1 MSMPEPMIEAAID
14 RDSAA
19 APGAPP
25 FPDMVWVPGGTF
37 RMGSDK
43 HYPEERPVHRV
54 TVDGFWMDRLPVTN
68 ERFERFVTETGH
80 RTFAEIPPN
89 PTHYPGALPE
99 MLYAGS
105 LVFVKP
111 GRAVDTRDISNWWH
125 YMRDAHWQ
133 QPQGPGSSIDGL
145 GRHPVV
151 HVTFGDA
158 EAFAAWEGKALP
170 TEAEWEFAARGGLD
184 GAAYAW
190 GDEFLP
196 NDRHM
201 ANTWQGEFPWQ
212 SLPRDGYEGTSPVG
226 AYPPNGYG
234 LFDMIGNVWEWTT
247 DWYHPK
253 HPADTIKTCCIPR
266 NPLGPRAEDSFDPSQ
281 PLIRIPRKV
290 LKGGSHLCAPNY
302 CRRYR
307 PAARFPEP
315 VDTSTCHVG
324 FRCIVRSGN
333 EG

>member
-1 MSMPEPMIEAAID
+1 MIAAAID
-14 RDSAA
+14 RNSDA

-89 PTHYPGALPE
+89 PADYPGALTD

-111 GRAVDTRDISNWWH
+111 AGAVDTRHISNWWH
-125 YMRDAHWQ
+125 YTRDAYWR

-145 GRHPVV
+145 RHHPVV

-190 GDEFLP
+190 ATNSCPTTITWRTPGKENSPGRACPATDTKGRRP
-196 NDRHM
+196 SARTRRM
-201 ANTWQGEFPWQ
+201 AM
-212 SLPRDGYEGTSPVG
+212 D
-226 AYPPNGYG
+226 
-234 LFDMIGNVWEWTT
+234 
-247 DWYHPK
+247 
-253 HPADTIKTCCIPR
+253 C
-266 NPLGPRAEDSFDPSQ
+266 
-281 PLIRIPRKV
+281 
-290 LKGGSHLCAPNY
+290 
-302 CRRYR
+302 
-307 PAARFPEP
+307 
-315 VDTSTCHVG
+315 ST
-324 FRCIVRSGN
+324 
-333 EG
+333 

>member
-1 MSMPEPMIEAAID
+1 MSRPEPMIAAVVD
-14 RDSAA
+14 RNGSD
-19 APGAPP
+19 APGPPP

-54 TVDGFWMDRLPVTN
+54 TVDGFWMDRFPVTN
-68 ERFERFVTETGH
+68 ERFERFATETGH

-89 PTHYPGALPE
+89 PKDYPGALPD

-111 GRAVDTRDISNWWH
+111 AGAVDTRDISNWWH
-125 YMRDAHWQ
+125 YTRDAYWR

-145 GRHPVV
+145 GHHPVV

-158 EAFAAWEGKALP
+158 EAFAAWEGKVIP

-190 GDEFLP
+190 GDDFLP

-201 ANTWQGEFPWQ
+201 ANTWQGEFPSQ
-212 SLPRDGYEGTSPVG
+212 SLPRDGFEGTSPVG
-226 AYPPNGYG
+226 TYPPNGYG

-253 HPADTIKTCCIPR
+253 HPADSVKACCIPM
-266 NPLGPRAEDSFDPSQ
+266 NPRGPREEDSYDRSQ
-281 PLIRIPRKV
+281 PQIKIPRKV

-333 EG
+333 GG

>member
-1 MSMPEPMIEAAID
+1 MSKPEPMI
-14 RDSAA
+14 AA
-19 APGAPP
+19 AVDRNSGVAPGPPP

-54 TVDGFWMDRLPVTN
+54 TVDGFWIDRFPVTN

-89 PTHYPGALPE
+89 PKDYPGALPD

-111 GRAVDTRDISNWWH
+111 AGAVDTRDISNWWH
-125 YMRDAHWQ
+125 YTRDAYWR

-145 GRHPVV
+145 GQHPVV

-158 EAFAAWEGKALP
+158 EAFASWEGKVLP

-212 SLPRDGYEGTSPVG
+212 SVPRDGYEGTSPVG

-253 HPADTIKTCCIPR
+253 HPADMVKTCCIPR
-266 NPLGPRAEDSFDPSQ
+266 NPLGPRAEDSYDPSQ

-324 FRCIVRSGN
+324 FRCIVRSGH